1 LKSTQLFDIVKVHYN
16 KIREFNM
23 YISNW
28 TFRPAAGK
36 QAEVIENSKKVAAF
50 WEKYGANE
58 CHLFVLQG
66 ADVGCMS
73 FIAIFDNAEA
83 FGKANDGVVADPDFQ
98 ELLAKVSSTGDFV
111 RQNLV
116 RRIF

>member
-1 LKSTQLFDIVKVHYN
+1 
-16 KIREFNM
+16 M

-36 QAEVIENSKKVAAF
+36 QAEVIENSKKVAGF
-50 WEKYGANE
+50 WEKHGANE
-58 CHLFVLQG
+58 CHLFNIQG

-73 FIAIFDNAEA
+73 FIAIFDNSEA
-83 FGKANDGVVADPDFQ
+83 FGKANDGVVADPEFQ

>member
-1 LKSTQLFDIVKVHYN
+1 
-16 KIREFNM
+16 M

-36 QAEVIENSKKVAAF
+36 QAEVIENSKKVAEY
-50 WEKYGANE
+50 WEKYGASE

-73 FIAIFDNAEA
+73 FIAMFENAEA